1 MVVLLRSVVLQEGRN
16 RLVPINGSTLRVLQM
31 PAFFHRAPTA
41 IIKAF
46 RFPFPGRLFRAMPEE
61 TFFCGE
67 RHLSLEPPIEL
78 ELFVAEVQIKIPPAI
93 FQLVS
98 FAPLSLSPAVSLF
111 AASDRCCAAENY
123 TLPPTDRQR
132 QGDLV
137 PSSANGVVVFHSM
150 PD

>member
-46 RFPFPGRLFRAMPEE
+46 RFPFPRRLFRAMPEE

-78 ELFVAEVQIKIPPAI
+78 ELFLAEVQIKIPPAI

-98 FAPLSLSPAVSLF
+98 FAPLSLPPFLSLPQVT
-111 AASDRCCAAENY
+111 AAALPKITRCRRPIDKGKEI
-123 TLPPTDRQR
+123 
-132 QGDLV
+132 
-137 PSSANGVVVFHSM
+137 
-150 PD
+150 